1 MMTFISVRRGTLLRA
16 QQGVMSCEA
25 CNPEADIPF
34 TWLLDR
40 ASGQDQTV
48 GDYILS
54 EPATCQRCQGPVFEE
69 ALVEG

>member
-1 MMTFISVRRGTLLRA
+1 
-16 QQGVMSCEA
+16 MSCEA